1 MLYFNVLLPLQYIL
15 SYYSV
20 MCMSSIW
27 IHRFPIKSPSYLDTT
42 LISLAYPLALYM
54 YTCSYSHQLQCAFEP
69 FISFITYHLLQ
80 SYFCLYSITPIQAAL
95 HGAKYTLFPTNAAP
109 ANEAHPPPLP
119 SILNA

>member
-42 LISLAYPLALYM
+42 LISLAYSLALHM

-69 FISFITYHLLQ
+69 IISFITYHLLQ
-80 SYFCLYSITPIQAAL
+80 PYFCLYSITPIHPAL
-95 HGAKYTLFPTNAAP
+95 DGAKYTMFPTTAAH
-109 ANEAHPPPLP
+109 ANKARPTTV
-119 SILNA
+119 SFILNT